1 MLDIITSE
9 KKYAE
14 YIAGNLF
21 YCLFY
26 NDPVLD
32 YAAFTVH
39 VSWFIIGEILWHTV
53 AIVLQVKFEFSWKIW
68 FSISFVF

>member
-1 MLDIITSE
+1 MK

-14 YIAGNLF
+14 NIAGNLF
-21 YCLFY
+21 SCLFY

-39 VSWFIIGEILWHTV
+39 VSWFIIGEILWRTA
-53 AIVLQVKFEFSWKIW
+53 AIMLQVEFDFSWKIS